1 VIASSLP
8 GGAPSGKPTC
18 INLRERLGDRFKLW
32 HEESYQA
39 ERPEFRAEEEVWLQ
53 IIPCRSGHISPWG
66 GNLLAACLPAGS
78 VANRVR
84 ALPFT
89 QVVQDGSDGANIVFP
104 VDRFE
109 EVAEL
114 VHPRRRRRLSLE
126 GRRKLA
132 QAGAKT
138 RFQHGVGSKTN
149 GRSCEFGGVPDQ
161 EEGT

>member
-89 QVVQDGSDGANIVFP
+89 QVVQDGS
-104 VDRFE
+104 E

-161 EEGT
+161 EDL